1 MKKKKM
7 KNMRVYKLKKL
18 ISVNEYSKQKKKK
31 EEEKKKTIR
40 RDDDE

>member
-1 MKKKKM
+1 MKT
-7 KNMRVYKLKKL
+7 MRVYKQKKL

-31 EEEKKKTIR
+31 EEEKKTIR